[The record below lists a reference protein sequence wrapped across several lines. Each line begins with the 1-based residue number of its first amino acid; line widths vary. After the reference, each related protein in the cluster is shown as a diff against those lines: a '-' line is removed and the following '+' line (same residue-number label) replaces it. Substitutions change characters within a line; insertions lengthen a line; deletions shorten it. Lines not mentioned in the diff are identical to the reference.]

1 MNASTKL
8 SIVLAFPMAKGA
20 PKVLYLGYDAD
31 EAKSTLKKAA
41 EKGGYSLLK
50 VCRGFDAYFID
61 IWRAEPVAA

>member
-1 MNASTKL
+1 
-8 SIVLAFPMAKGA
+8 MAKGA